1 MMRQSASTS
10 GRATGDF
17 TVSAETFESLPD
29 PLQVPG
35 NELEWASPFVLPGLL
50 HAWWEVFAPP
60 AEPLIL
66 SVREGGRLIGIAPLQ
81 REGSLLRLIGGA
93 DVCDHLDVV
102 VDPRRKK
109 EFCETLLDYVSRA
122 GVTRIDLGPVRP
134 DSAVMTGLVP
144 HARERGWPVASETE
158 DVLFEADLP
167 PSWEEYLDRLSGKQR
182 HEVRRKL
189 RRLEQSVTFA
199 FRMVGGRGEIDAGM
213 EDFLRLFR
221 MNRADKA
228 EFMTARMEAF
238 FRALAR
244 RVPATRLGFL
254 DVDGAA
260 AAAVMCFDHGAT
272 RYLYNS
278 AFDAG
283 LGSLSVG
290 ILCKILS
297 IQDAISRGLAKYD
310 FLKGNETYKRQ
321 LGGRAVPVYHCRIER
336 LT

>member
-1 MMRQSASTS
+1 MMRQTATSS
-10 GRATGDF
+10 GRASGPF
-17 TVSAETFESLPD
+17 TVSAGAFESLPD
-29 PLQVPG
+29 PVQMPG
-35 NELEWASPFVLPGLL
+35 HELEWACPFVLPGFL

-66 SVREGGRLIGIAPLQ
+66 SVREGGRLIGIAPLL
-81 REGSLLRLIGGA
+81 REGNLLRLIGSA

-109 EFCETLLDYVSRA
+109 EFCESLLDYMSRE

-144 HARERGWPVASETE
+144 QARGREWPVASETE
-158 DVLFEADLP
+158 DVLFETDLP
-167 PSWEEYLDRLSGKQR
+167 ASWEQYLDRLSGKQR

-189 RRLEQSVTFA
+189 RRLQQSVAFS
-199 FRMVGGRGEIDAGM
+199 FRMVGGRGDIEAGM

-221 MNRADKA
+221 MNRVDKA

-244 RVPATRLGFL
+244 EVPATRLGFL

-260 AAAVMCFDHGAT
+260 AAAVMCFDHSAT

-290 ILCKILS
+290 ILCTILS
-297 IQDAISRGLAKYD
+297 IRDAISRGLATYD

-321 LGGRAVPVYHCRIER
+321 LGGRAVPVYHCRIE
-336 LT
+336 TA

>member
-1 MMRQSASTS
+1 MMRQSSSTS
-10 GRATGDF
+10 DRASGDF
-17 TVSAETFESLPD
+17 TVSVETFDSLPD
-29 PLQVPG
+29 PVQAPG
-35 NELEWASPFVLPGLL
+35 SALEWASPFVLPGWLQ
-50 HAWWEVFAPP
+50 AWWEVFAPP
-60 AEPLIL
+60 AESLIL
-66 SVREGGRLIGIAPLQ
+66 SVREDRRLIGIAPLQ
-81 REGSLLRLIGGA
+81 REGGSLRLMGSA

-102 VDPRRKK
+102 VDPRRIK
-109 EFCETLLDYVSRA
+109 EFCATLLDYVNREA
-122 GVTRIDLGPVRP
+122 ATRMELGPVRS
-134 DSAVMTGLVP
+134 DSVVMTELLP
-144 HARERGWPVASETE
+144 QARGRGWPVASETE

-167 PSWEEYLDRLSGKQR
+167 PTWEEYLDRLSGKQR

-189 RRLEQSVTFA
+189 RRLQQSATFT
-199 FRMVGGRGEIDAGM
+199 FRMVGGRGDIDAGM

-254 DVDGAA
+254 DIDGAA

-278 AFDAG
+278 AFDSG
-283 LGSLSVG
+283 QGSLSVG
-290 ILCKILS
+290 ILCKVLS
-297 IQDAISRGLAKYD
+297 IQDAITRGLAKYD

-321 LGGRAVPVYHCRIER
+321 LGGSGMPVYHCRIE
-336 LT
+336 TA

>member
-10 GRATGDF
+10 GRTSGQL
-17 TVSAETFESLPD
+17 TVSVETFENLPD
-29 PLQVPG
+29 PAQMAAH
-35 NELEWASPFVLPGLL
+35 ELEWASPFVLPGFLQ
-50 HAWWEVFAPP
+50 AWWEVFAPP

-66 SVREGGRLIGIAPLQ
+66 CVREGGRLIGIAPLQ
-81 REGSLLRLIGGA
+81 REGSSLRLIGGA

-109 EFCETLLDYVSRA
+109 EFCGSLLDYLSRA
-122 GVTRIDLGPVRP
+122 NVTRIELGPVRP

-144 HARERGWPVASETE
+144 QARGRGWPVASATE
-158 DVLFEADLP
+158 DVLFETDLP
-167 PSWEEYLDRLSGKQR
+167 PSWEEYLDRLSAKQR

-189 RRLEQSVTFA
+189 RRLQQSVTFA
-199 FRMVGGRGEIDAGM
+199 FRMVGGRGDIDAGM

-260 AAAVMCFDHGAT
+260 AAAVMCFDHGTT

-278 AFDAG
+278 AFDSG

-297 IQDAISRGLAKYD
+297 IRDAISRGLANYD
-310 FLKGNETYKRQ
+310 FLRGNETYKRQ
-321 LGGRAVPVYHCRIER
+321 LGGRAVPVYQCRIE
-336 LT
+336 TT

>member
-1 MMRQSASTS
+1 MMQKSASTPVRAS
-10 GRATGDF
+10 GHF
-17 TVSAETFESLPD
+17 TVSAETFESLPH
-29 PLQVPG
+29 LVQVPG
-35 NELEWASPFVLPGLL
+35 HELEWASPFVLPGWQL
-50 HAWWEVFAPP
+50 AWWEVFAPS
-60 AEPLIL
+60 ADPLIL

-81 REGSLLRLIGGA
+81 REGSSLRLIGSA

-109 EFCETLLDYVSRA
+109 EFCESLLDYVSRA

-144 HARERGWPVASETE
+144 HARERGWQVTSETE
-158 DVLFEADLP
+158 DVLFEVDLP

-182 HEVRRKL
+182 HEIRRKL
-189 RRLEQSVTFA
+189 RRLQQSVTFA
-199 FRMVGGRGEIDAGM
+199 FRMESGRADIDAGM
-213 EDFLRLFR
+213 VDFLRLFR

-228 EFMTARMEAF
+228 EFMTTRMEAF
-238 FRALAR
+238 FRGLAR

-254 DVDGAA
+254 DVDGAT

-297 IQDAISRGLAKYD
+297 IQEAIFRGLAKYD

-321 LGGRAVPVYHCRIER
+321 LGGRAVPVYHCRIE
-336 LT
+336 TA

>member
-1 MMRQSASTS
+1 MMQPSASTS
-10 GRATGDF
+10 GGTSGDL

-29 PLQVPG
+29 PLQAPG
-35 NELEWASPFVLPGLL
+35 NQLEWASPFVLPGWLR
-50 HAWWEVFAPP
+50 AWWEVFAPP

-102 VDPRRKK
+102 VAPRRKA
-109 EFCETLLDYVSRA
+109 EFCKALLDYVSREGA
-122 GVTRIDLGPVRP
+122 TRIELGPIRP

-167 PSWEEYLDRLSGKQR
+167 RSWEGYLELLSGKQR
-182 HEVRRKL
+182 HEARRKL
-189 RRLEQSVTFA
+189 RRLEQSATFA
-199 FRMVGGRGEIDAGM
+199 FRLVGGRGDIDAGI

-238 FRALAR
+238 FRVLVR
-244 RVPATRLGFL
+244 QVPATRLGFL

-297 IQDAISRGLAKYD
+297 IQDAIFRGLAKYD

-321 LGGRAVPVYHCRIER
+321 LGGRAVPVYHCRIE
-336 LT
+336 TA